1 MREVKTGA
9 FDCNDG
15 LGHPHQAAGGDA
27 AREKVV
33 EKTKLLDGSGVP
45 KLLRLLGEEIF
56 ECVHDLQRETRIGD
70 HSSMIVRL

>member
-33 EKTKLLDGSGVP
+33 EQTKLLDGSGVP
-45 KLLRLLGEEIF
+45 ELLLRQEEEIF
-56 ECVHDLQRETRIGD
+56 EHDLKA
-70 HSSMIVRL
+70 HS